1 MEECHHL
8 VSCRTMAGRLRRK
21 RLDASFHVPQE
32 YPPFPHTLVRTSFKP
47 FKDNIRANE
56 EPLPF
61 GQSYWDYL
69 PDLVQNKIVKMVH
82 KSLLEEVHDELF
94 LNCRCL
100 NCGELF
106 MNPFKSAKHLSDEVC
121 RGSCDSDSDFYYES
135 DSYPDCGCTPH
146 CECVWEWDDWSEC
159 QRCECC
165 GRER

>member
-1 MEECHHL
+1 
-8 VSCRTMAGRLRRK
+8 MAGRLRTK
-21 RLDASFHVPQE
+21 RLDASFYIPQE
-32 YPPFPHTLVRTSFKP
+32 YPPFPHTLVRTSFKL
-47 FKDNIRANE
+47 FKDNTRANE

-82 KSLLEEVHDELF
+82 KSLLEEVHDELL
-94 LNCRCL
+94 LNCWCP

-121 RGSCDSDSDFYYES
+121 RESCDSDNSDSDLFYFYYDYES
-135 DSYPDCGCTPH
+135 SRYPDCGCTPH
-146 CECVWEWDDWSEC
+146 CECVWEWDDWTQS

-165 GRER
+165 LAER